1 MSIFDRI
8 AIGTANWGDKPY
20 GHRGVICPRS
30 EQEKIITYCQ
40 SCGIH
45 TIDTATAYGVDL
57 SWLPPAFEIVMKIRR
72 EDPID
77 RIDRHH
83 RFLAHSAEDRGA
95 FYDLAECRGI
105 PQIEGTSFYDPGE
118 EMNLSWQ
125 YYWNVPYSPFDRRW
139 EAALARHYA
148 MQGFNYVRSVFCQGK
163 VFTAEELVFVQFRD
177 FAHRLRLPVGTL
189 CILFCLLNPHV
200 NKVILGVDSV
210 EQLRD
215 DLRFF
220 HGLNSFA
227 VEDPNI
233 IDPRR
238 WEKMP

>member
-105 PQIEGTSFYDPGE
+105 PEIEGTSFYDPGQE
-118 EMNLSWQ
+118 RDLPFQVIWSI
-125 YYWNVPYSPFDRRW
+125 PYGPFDRRW
-139 EAALARHYA
+139 EEAMREHRAA
-148 MQGFNYVRSVFCQGK
+148 GGENWVRSCFLQGRVFHSP
-163 VFTAEELVFVQFRD
+163 EPVFVRFRKYAGELD
-177 FAHRLRLPVGTL
+177 IPVGTL
-189 CILFCLLNPHV
+189 CILFCLLNPNV
-200 NKVILGVDSV
+200 DKVIVGVDSE
-210 EQLRD
+210 EQLRE

-220 HGLNSFA
+220 HRMGSFG
-227 VEDPNI
+227 VEDPKI

-238 WEKMP
+238 WTQS